1 MLLRNP
7 DKRDKKLVY
16 ISEGI
21 LDEVAEISK
30 RKGESI
36 TKYIEDLLEQAVRID
51 RLGFRSEELADIL
64 EVIHVQRILGANFVP
79 LDVANSAIENGTEA
93 GLGEKWYESGRLYG
107 RYIRERFKDP
117 VGVLKLM
124 LRVMRWDLNEVDA
137 IQEGQSVT
145 FRCVSTSLT
154 SPGAS
159 SLSRF
164 IEGAMHGMGFST
176 EKVESMKG
184 MVIGSFRRE

>member
-1 MLLRNP
+1 MKSP
-7 DKRDKKLVY
+7 EKRGKKLVY

-51 RLGFRSEELADIL
+51 RLGFRSEELADLL

-79 LDVANSAIENGTEA
+79 LDVANSVIEDGSEG
-93 GLGEKWYESGRLYG
+93 GLGEKWYESGKLYG
-107 RYIRERFKDP
+107 RYIRERFRDP

-124 LRVMRWDLNEVDA
+124 LQVMRWDLNEVAA
-137 IQEGQSVT
+137 IQDGQSVT
-145 FRCVSTSLT
+145 VRCVSTSLT
-154 SPGAS
+154 KPGAF
-159 SLSRF
+159 SLSKF
-164 IEGAMHGMGFST
+164 VEGAMHGMGYRT
-176 EKVESMKG
+176 EKIEPMKG
-184 MVIGSFRRE
+184 MVIGSFIVG

>member
-1 MLLRNP
+1 MRNP

-79 LDVANSAIENGTEA
+79 LDVANS
-93 GLGEKWYESGRLYG
+93 
-107 RYIRERFKDP
+107 
-117 VGVLKLM
+117 
-124 LRVMRWDLNEVDA
+124 
-137 IQEGQSVT
+137 
-145 FRCVSTSLT
+145 
-154 SPGAS
+154 
-159 SLSRF
+159 
-164 IEGAMHGMGFST
+164 
-176 EKVESMKG
+176 
-184 MVIGSFRRE
+184 